1 MGRRGPQKLP
11 TALHLLKGET
21 RPSRIGRNPV
31 APRRTDAPT
40 MPSDMTDAAK
50 VVWRRVL
57 REQAPGVITALD
69 RDALRCYAE
78 AVARY
83 EESALLLS
91 RSSLLVKGIH
101 GNLVRNPLV
110 QIVRDNQSVV
120 QSWAR
125 ELGLTPA
132 SRAGL
137 TAPERDEADDESDYF
152 GVAR

>member
-1 MGRRGPQKLP
+1 
-11 TALHLLKGET
+11 
-21 RPSRIGRNPV
+21 
-31 APRRTDAPT
+31 

-83 EESALLLS
+83 EESAVLLS
-91 RSSLLVKGIH
+91 RSPMLIKGIH

-110 QIVRDNQSVV
+110 QITRDNQAVV

-125 ELGLTPA
+125 ELGLTPSA
-132 SRAGL
+132 RANL
-137 TAPERDEADDESDYF
+137 SAPDRDEESDESDYF